1 MMVGINP
8 RPDIATGLANELKD
22 LMDAC
27 DISSAE
33 LARRMDV
40 YPNTVTG
47 WTSGRHPVPGSV
59 LAYMRLLN
67 KIMECIPNNDLL
79 L

>member
-1 MMVGINP
+1 MVGINA
-8 RPDIATGLANELKD
+8 RPDIATRLADELKD

-27 DISSAE
+27 GISSAE

-47 WTSGRHPVPGSV
+47 WTSGKHPVPGSV
-59 LAYMRLLN
+59 RAYMRLLN
-67 KIMECIPNNDLL
+67 KIMDCIPDDGA
-79 L
+79 